1 MTTKGNLVCFNSD
14 GKEVCLPKDRVNRM
28 LEDHAGDRSPWRIF
42 KIMSEF
48 VEGFEF
54 LSQYDKAVSFFG
66 SARCNLNDTNYK
78 EATKLANLLARDKF
92 AIITGG
98 GPGIMEAA
106 NKGAKEA
113 NGRSVGLNIKLK
125 TEQRI
130 NPYVTEYESFG
141 YFFTRKVML
150 SFSSQVY
157 IFFPGGY
164 GTLDE
169 LFEMLTLIQTGK
181 IEKIPIVLVGEDYW
195 KPLIHFIK
203 NTVLKHKA
211 ISKGDMNLFY
221 LAKDAK
227 DAHQYIKK
235 TLTYKKI
242 KN

>member
-1 MTTKGNLVCFNSD
+1 METKKNLVCFNSE
-14 GKEVCLPKDRVNRM
+14 GKQVCLPSERVESM
-28 LEDHAGDRSPWRIF
+28 LLDHSGDRSPWRIF

-54 LSQYDKAVSFFG
+54 LSNYNKAVSFFG
-66 SARCNLNDTNYK
+66 SARCTLKDENYK

-113 NGRSVGLNIKLK
+113 HGRSVGINIKLQ
-125 TEQRI
+125 TEQMV
-130 NPYVTEYESFG
+130 NPYVNESEEFH

-157 IFFPGGY
+157 IFFPGGF
-164 GTLDE
+164 GTMDE

-181 IEKIPIVLVGEDYW
+181 IEKIPIILVGKDYW
-195 KPLIHFIK
+195 QPLIDFLK
-203 NTVLKHKA
+203 NTVYKNKA
-211 ISKGDMNLFY
+211 ISKGDLNLFY
-221 LAKDAK
+221 VAANAK
-227 DAHQYIKK
+227 DAHRHIKK
-235 TLTYKKI
+235 SLTYKKT
-242 KN
+242 K